1 MKKIYTNHYYHP
13 QKRNVLVAND
23 LYKVYIEKD
32 FFNFIYHLYFK
43 LFKRAL
49 RDTYKNL
56 HFTFFRKR
64 NHHFFNTIS
73 LNSKNWIVT
82 FSTTIPRGFENSKR
96 IEAFLV
102 KRLAHKSCKRI
113 IANSLNAVLIET
125 DFLTNNYPKYKDAIL
140 NKIEVISPP
149 QEKLIHEYL
158 EKPLEKIRFI
168 IVGHE
173 FFRKG
178 GLEILRA
185 FDKLIEEGLN
195 IELIIVSRL
204 DYNDYATKYGKAE
217 YEEAYVL
224 IEKNKKSVVHHLA
237 LPNQDVLEL
246 IKTSHVGLL
255 PTWAEAYGYSVL
267 EFQAMGVPVIT
278 TDVRA
283 MPEINNE
290 VVGWIIKVPK
300 DELGRSKRYSK
311 EDRKELSAI
320 IEQGIIKSIK
330 EILIKKETIAQKG
343 INALK
348 KVDETNNKDIFVK
361 RMNSNY
367 CKEEI

>member
-23 LYKVYIEKD
+23 LYEVYIEKD
-32 FFNFIYHLYFK
+32 FFNVIYHLYFK

-102 KRLAHKSCKRI
+102 KRLAHKSCKKI

-125 DFLTNNYPKYKDAIL
+125 DFLTKNYPKYKDVIL

-158 EKPLEKIRFI
+158 EKPLNKIRFI

-237 LPNQDVLEL
+237 LPNKDVLEL

-267 EFQAMGVPVIT
+267 EFQALGVPVIT

-300 DELGRSKRYSK
+300 DELGRAKRYSE
-311 EDRKELSAI
+311 EDRKELSTI

-330 EILIKKETIAQKG
+330 EILINKETIAQKG